1 MAQVKSGHKNIV
13 WNKLCLIQAR
23 KRPGKANGRCYVKT
37 DKRVNFRYHVKNKKS
52 HIDRDLVILSLPLL
66 LPTFSLMILFI
77 FGLLLP

>member
-1 MAQVKSGHKNIV
+1 MAQVKSGHKILSGINYASY
-13 WNKLCLIQAR
+13 KPR

-52 HIDRDLVILSLPLL
+52 RIDRDLVILSLPLL